1 MLVEVTGWT
10 TGRGRGFVDWHELA
24 DLPFAAHLTPA
35 PDGLAHDAAYDGA
48 HFDQRTIAEPQAV
61 SSRFIE
67 CAFTGV
73 TIQGGRL
80 ERSRFSDVWLSDTRL
95 VATSLAQTHWLDVTF
110 SASLAAG
117 VEAYS
122 AELHRV
128 TLRGCKLD
136 SVNFREALLTDTRF
150 EHCDLR
156 DVDFAGATLTRT
168 SFPGS
173 RLARTDFSRAH
184 LDQADLRD
192 AELGIIISRD
202 SLQGAIIS
210 SSQLISVAPIL
221 AQTIGITVSD
231 D

>member
-1 MLVEVTGWT
+1 MDA
-10 TGRGRGFVDWHELA
+10 RDLA
-24 DLPFAAHLTPA
+24 DLPFAAHLAPA
-35 PDGLAHDAAYDGA
+35 AGDLDHDAAYDGA
-48 HFDQRTIAEPQAV
+48 HFDQLTIAEPQAV
-61 SSRFIE
+61 NSRFME

-80 ERSRFSDVWLSDTRL
+80 ERARFSDVWLGETRL

-117 VEAYS
+117 VEAYG
-122 AELHRV
+122 AELRRV

-136 SVNFREALLTDTRF
+136 SVNFREANLADVRF
-150 EHCDLR
+150 ENCDLR

-168 SFPGS
+168 SFPDC

-202 SLQGAIIS
+202 CLQGAIVS
-210 SSQLISVAPIL
+210 SAQLISLAPVL